1 MFEQTINGVDFQV
14 DADGAVYQSQR
25 VSDVARDNVRRLA
38 ADHFLS
44 SGSKITQA
52 QRRHWANVA
61 RRSEVRA

>member
-14 DADGAVYQSQR
+14 DADGAIYQSQR
-25 VSDVARDNVRRLA
+25 VGDALRDNVRRLA

-44 SGSKITQA
+44 AGSKITLA
-52 QRRHWANVA
+52 QRRHWTNVA